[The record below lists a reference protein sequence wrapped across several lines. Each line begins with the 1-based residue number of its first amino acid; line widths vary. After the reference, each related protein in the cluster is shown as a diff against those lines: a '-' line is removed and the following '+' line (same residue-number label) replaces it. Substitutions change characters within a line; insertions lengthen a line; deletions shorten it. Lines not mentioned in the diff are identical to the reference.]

1 MLLDIYY
8 CNKLFRRKRIASW
21 RKLKLTAPS
30 IMLLGEG
37 FDKCMVGFMVIQG
50 QTNARTDA
58 RTKKGKRTH
67 NIHTHSGYHLV
78 HYNQECYEKIKSQQ
92 PFSFVFASEGKVG
105 FSKSW

>member
-58 RTKKGKRTH
+58 RTKKKENVHTIYTH
-67 NIHTHSGYHLV
+67 T
-78 HYNQECYEKIKSQQ
+78 
-92 PFSFVFASEGKVG
+92 VG
-105 FSKSW
+105 IIWCIIVKNATRK